1 MIDHCEKDGQSPDN
15 KLKSAAEKR
24 GIKGYDGMSRTEL
37 VKALR
42 DNRTESTQT
51 PPSKIDR
58 PTSHTTI
65 SRPPTTQNPTNI
77 LDQPVPEVNVPI
89 LRPSRP
95 PRNSHVQSLK
105 HIANKVVKPVKD
117 KINKFADWILSY
129 VPKPIK
135 KEVNKKVKDLKE
147 KVNRIFSRLER
158 FTPKERQTAL
168 KGSLKTFRVDGQKG
182 LDPQTFITN
191 IKPKVIDLINQQKKP
206 IKTKFIFTCKFIKE
220 NPATSQIDE
229 NSGYFHTNVEVVT
242 AATDFSTLFTVMVTR
257 LLELVEQFQNNGSG
271 WQFDQ
276 VEYFDIHIDP
286 YKPLSG
292 SSYVLLP
299 PVLASKKAIINVK
312 NEKDHECFK
321 WAVTSAVYPKEKDP
335 QRLTKRM
342 RENSG
347 NFDWT
352 GIKFPVSLKQVE
364 TTM

>member
-1 MIDHCEKDGQSPDN
+1 M
-15 KLKSAAEKR
+15 
-24 GIKGYDGMSRTEL
+24 
-37 VKALR
+37 
-42 DNRTESTQT
+42 
-51 PPSKIDR
+51 
-58 PTSHTTI
+58 
-65 SRPPTTQNPTNI
+65 
-77 LDQPVPEVNVPI
+77 PEVNVPI
-89 LRPSRP
+89 IRPSHP

-135 KEVNKKVKDLKE
+135 KEMNKKVKYLKE
-147 KVNRIFSRLER
+147 KVNRIFNRLER
-158 FTPKERQTAL
+158 FTSKERQTAL
-168 KGSLKTFRVDGQKG
+168 KGYLKTFRVDGQKG
-182 LDPQTFITN
+182 LDPQTFIAN
-191 IKPKVIDLINQQKKP
+191 IRPKVIDLINQQKKP
-206 IKTKFIFTCKFIKE
+206 IKTKFNFTCKFIKE
-220 NPATSQIDE
+220 NQATSQIDE
-229 NSGYFHTNVEVVT
+229 NSGYFHTNLEVVT
-242 AATDFSTLFTVMVTR
+242 AATDFSTLFTVTR

-271 WQFDQ
+271 WQFNQ

-292 SSYVLLP
+292 SSYVPLT

-321 WAVTSAVYPKEKDP
+321 WAVTSAVYPKEKDL